1 MTSGPILIV
10 DDEPTNLALLR
21 DILSQDY
28 PLIFATNGRD
38 ALDLAMKQKP
48 VMVLL
53 DIQMPEMSGYEVC
66 GRLRSQPETE
76 NIPVIFVTTLAE
88 VSDETT
94 GLQIGGVDYL
104 TKPVVPALVKARVR
118 NHLSLVRN
126 TQLEKS
132 YRDAIFM
139 LGEAGHYNDTDTGTH
154 IWRMAAMAQ
163 ALARSAGWD
172 AEACHLIELAAP
184 MHDTGKIGIPNAILR
199 KPGPLD
205 ADEWK
210 VMKTH
215 TVIGYDILHKSDAP
229 VFCLAA
235 DIALHHHEKW
245 DGSGYPKGLVGEAI
259 PEVARIVAVA
269 DVFDALTMKR
279 PYKEAW
285 PAEQAMSALHKDAG
299 THLEPRMVDLF
310 EGILPEILEIKANW
324 DAHGTQSH

>member
-1 MTSGPILIV
+1 MSNSPILIV
-10 DDEPTNLALLR
+10 DDEPANLALLR
-21 DILSQDY
+21 NILGREY

-38 ALDLAMKQKP
+38 ALDLARKQKP

-66 GRLRSQPETE
+66 ERMRREPETE
-76 NIPVIFVTTLAE
+76 NIPIIFVTALAE

-104 TKPVVPALVKARVR
+104 TKPVVPALVRARVR
-118 NHLSLVRN
+118 NHLNLVRN

-132 YRDAIFM
+132 YRDAIYM

-163 ALARSAGWD
+163 ALARAADWD
-172 AEACHLIELAAP
+172 DEACHLIELAAP

-210 VMKTH
+210 IMKTH

-229 VFCLAA
+229 VFRLAA
-235 DIALHHHEKW
+235 DIALHHHERW
-245 DGSGYPKGLVGEAI
+245 DGSGYPEGLVGEAI

-285 PAEQAMSALHKDAG
+285 PVEQAMQSLHQDAG
-299 THLEPRMVDLF
+299 THLDPRMVGLF
-310 EGILPEILEIKANW
+310 EGILPKILEIKASW
-324 DAHGTQSH
+324 DAHASPGQ